1 MSGRLHQHPNI
12 AHINAAMST
21 TELSEFD
28 TCDSSESVGTLEVAD
43 VGHADGLVDGEFEGI
58 IDGEFEGIID
68 GEFEGTID
76 GEFEGIIDGEFEG
89 IIEGEFE
96 GTIDGEFEG
105 IIDGEFEG
113 IIDGEFEGI
122 IDGEAVDGV
131 TAVEQIEATLFNGFP
146 QTIPSIHV
154 LSVVTSA

>member
-89 IIEGEFE
+89 II
-96 GTIDGEFEG
+96 
-105 IIDGEFEG
+105 
-113 IIDGEFEGI
+113 
-122 IDGEAVDGV
+122 DGEAVDGV